1 MSLLPKSGV
10 SSKTVLVTWAGL
22 VALWAPAY
30 LALLDHTGATARSEA
45 LEWTL
50 LAIGVTG
57 LASIVYAAWRV
68 TRDPAWRAAHP
79 ELWRDRSGAR
89 RG

>member
-1 MSLLPKSGV
+1 MSV
-10 SSKTVLVTWAGL
+10 SPKTVLSTWAAI

-30 LALLDHTGATARSEA
+30 LTLLDHTGSAARSEA
-45 LEWTL
+45 LEWAL
-50 LAIGVTG
+50 LAIGASG
-57 LASIVYAAWRV
+57 LASIVYAAWRD

-79 ELWRDRSGAR
+79 WLGRARSSAR